1 MVRACVGLSYPAT
14 VSSTGGRRLETITK
28 DAPLNLVHGD
38 LHGENVM
45 IGKHND
51 QLAFPEHAL
60 LPPMKL
66 IDLGEAS
73 DGGPRAASENIN
85 KVSMVRGDFRSHQP
99 RNTYGTD
106 CFGVEAS
113 QSYSKTPSGQT

>member
-1 MVRACVGLSYPAT
+1 MVRACVGLSYPAGI
-14 VSSTGGRRLETITK
+14 SSTGGRRLETITK

-45 IGKHND
+45 IGKQYD
-51 QLAFPEHAL
+51 VPAFPEHAL

-73 DGGPRAASENIN
+73 QGGPGAASENIN
-85 KVSMVRGDFRSHQP
+85 KVSMVR
-99 RNTYGTD
+99 
-106 CFGVEAS
+106 
-113 QSYSKTPSGQT
+113 TPFSILLI